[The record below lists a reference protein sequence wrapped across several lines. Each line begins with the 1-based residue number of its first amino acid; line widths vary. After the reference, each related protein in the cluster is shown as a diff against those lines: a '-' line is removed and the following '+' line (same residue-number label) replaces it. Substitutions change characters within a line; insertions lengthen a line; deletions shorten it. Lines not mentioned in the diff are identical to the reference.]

1 MKGKILN
8 ALLLFSLLGSVGLA
22 APAPRPAPEYS
33 VKLVSGR
40 QIALSSLRGQVVVL
54 MFVNT
59 NCPHC
64 QAMAVFLE
72 QIYRRFAKQG
82 LQVLAV
88 AFDPDA
94 DKLVKSFV
102 DRTRVSFP
110 VGYDERD
117 PVFAF
122 LNRSVR
128 QLTYVPILVFID
140 RKGMIRGQF
149 MGDDPFLGPDDQ
161 QTGER
166 NIRSLIE
173 SLLREGGGQRGK

>member
-1 MKGKILN
+1 
-8 ALLLFSLLGSVGLA
+8 
-22 APAPRPAPEYS
+22 
-33 VKLVSGR
+33 
-40 QIALSSLRGQVVVL
+40 

-64 QAMAVFLE
+64 QAMAVFME
-72 QIYRRFAKQG
+72 QMYKRFAKQG
-82 LQVLAV
+82 FQVLGV

-94 DKLVKSFV
+94 DKLVKNFV
-102 DRTRVSFP
+102 ERTRVTFP
-110 VGYDERD
+110 MGYDQRD

-149 MGDDPFLGPDDQ
+149 MGDDPFLGPEDQ

-173 SLLREGGGQRGK
+173 SLLREGASKSGK